1 MKERDEILR
10 RINNLEKAND
20 RVIDIIA
27 DLIKQAELSSE
38 SRAILSDWVLNL
50 NTKVNKMNNPKYYK
64 VCK

>member
-20 RVIDIIA
+20 RIIDIIG
-27 DLIKQAELSSE
+27 DLIKQAELSSG
-38 SRAILSDWVLNL
+38 SRAILSDWISSLDI
-50 NTKVNKMNNPKYYK
+50 KVNKVNNHKYHK

>member
-1 MKERDEILR
+1 MKEREEILR

-20 RVIDIIA
+20 RIIDTIG

-50 NTKVNKMNNPKYYK
+50 NTKVNKMNSPKYHK

>member
-20 RVIDIIA
+20 RIIDIIG
-27 DLIKQAELSSE
+27 DLIKQAELSSG
-38 SRAILSDWVLNL
+38 SRAILSDWISSLDI
-50 NTKVNKMNNPKYYK
+50 KVNKVNNPKYHK